1 MAQLFVLGMAAVDF
15 VFSVPAMPR
24 TAEKYLARDAKVVGG
39 GPAANAAV
47 AVARLGGTPEL
58 AARLG
63 DDALALLILQGLE
76 ADGVATN
83 FVNRAPDGQ
92 SSFSSVYVDSQG
104 ERQIVN
110 FRGTGL
116 TEDTFWLANAKRAD
130 AVLVDTRW
138 PGGAARALDM
148 ARDWGVPGVL
158 DAEAPIDP
166 SLLEKASHIA
176 FSRTG
181 LQQLSNAKD
190 PARALKDATAGFEGW
205 ACVTDGERGVWFTDE
220 SGIAHVP
227 AFQVVAKDTLAA
239 GDIWHGA
246 FALSLAE
253 EGDALTA
260 IRFAN
265 AAAALKC
272 MNFGGRVGCPDRAA
286 VNSFLKENT

>member
-1 MAQLFVLGMAAVDF
+1 MARVFVLGMAAVDF
-15 VFSVPAMPR
+15 VFSVPSMPR
-24 TAEKYLARDAKVVGG
+24 TAEKHLAMDAKVVGG

-63 DDALALLILQGLE
+63 DDTLAGLVLQGLE
-76 ADGVATN
+76 TDGVATE
-83 FVNRAPDGQ
+83 FVNRAPDGL
-92 SSFSSVYVDSQG
+92 SSFSSVYVDAAG

-116 TEDTFWLANAKRAD
+116 TEDTNWLADAARAD

-138 PGGAARALDM
+138 PAGAARALGM

-166 SLLEKASHIA
+166 VLLEKASHVA

-181 LQQLSNAKD
+181 LQQLSDAQN
-190 PARALKDATAGFEGW
+190 PARALEEAAPKLAGW
-205 ACVTDGERGVWFTDE
+205 ACVTNGEHGVWYTGDD
-220 SGIAHVP
+220 GIVHVP
-227 AFQVVAKDTLAA
+227 AFQVVVKDTLAA

-253 EGDALTA
+253 AGDALAA

-272 MNFGGRVGCPDRAA
+272 MNFGGRAGCPDRAA
-286 VNSFLKENT
+286 VESFIKENT

>member
-1 MAQLFVLGMAAVDF
+1 MTQVFVLGMAAVDF

-63 DDALALLILQGLE
+63 DDALAGLVLQGLE

-92 SSFSSVYVDSQG
+92 SSFSSVYVDAQG

-116 TEDTFWLANAKRAD
+116 TEDTFWLADATRAD

-138 PGGAARALDM
+138 PSGALRALDM
-148 ARDWGVPGVL
+148 ARTWGVPGVL

-166 SLLEKASHIA
+166 SLLEKASHVA

-181 LQQLSNAKD
+181 LQQLSNEND
-190 PARALKDATAGFEGW
+190 PARALKEAAAGLEGW
-205 ACVTDGERGVWFTDE
+205 ACVTDGERGVWFTDGT
-220 SGIAHVP
+220 GIAHVP
-227 AFQVVAKDTLAA
+227 AFQVIAKDTLAA

-253 EGDALTA
+253 ERDALTA

-272 MNFGGRVGCPDRAA
+272 MNFGGRAGCPDRAA